1 MSDSKL
7 CIETRAWVDGTK
19 DIEEKLS
26 QLGAKYIK
34 TLYIEDEFYAD
45 LSDFDIKQHT
55 FEQSKKAARI
65 RTTTDK
71 DNKQSLLVQIREV
84 PKDSPPE
91 LKLHDLTKTVFE
103 KLGNIEEKN
112 EFVEEL
118 KKRGFD
124 SLVTKI
130 SKDRKVYSLEN
141 DCFYIDDI
149 NGYSKALEIKTILP
163 EINNSKNV
171 KKLHKKLI
179 KKLGIPE
186 DDLIEKSHTHL
197 IIDSFFKSQPHLK
210 SDLLKKKLS
219 DLIKEKE
226 ELMLESEECYR
237 EGGDGWHDN
246 ARWDILRENIDVISI
261 RIAKLKEEIF
271 EINRS

>member
-141 DCFYIDDI
+141 DYFYIDDI

-197 IIDSFFKSQPHLK
+197 IIDSFFKSQPYLK

-226 ELMLESEECYR
+226 ELMLQSEECYR

>member
-1 MSDSKL
+1 
-7 CIETRAWVDGTK
+7 
-19 DIEEKLS
+19 
-26 QLGAKYIK
+26 
-34 TLYIEDEFYAD
+34 
-45 LSDFDIKQHT
+45 DFDIKQHT

-84 PKDSPPE
+84 PEDSPPD

-103 KLGNIEEKN
+103 ELGYIEEKN

-130 SKDRKVYSLEN
+130 SKERKVYSLEN
-141 DCFYIDDI
+141 YRIYIDDI

-163 EINNSKNV
+163 DMNNAKDI

-226 ELMLESEECYR
+226 ELMLESEECFR

>member
-1 MSDSKL
+1 MSDNKL

-26 QLGAKYIK
+26 QLGAKYIE

-130 SKDRKVYSLEN
+130 SKERKVYSLEN
-141 DCFYIDDI
+141 YRIYIDDI

-163 EINNSKNV
+163 DMNNAKDI

-226 ELMLESEECYR
+226 ELMLESEECFR

>member
-1 MSDSKL
+1 KL

-149 NGYSKALEIKTILP
+149 NGYSKALEIKTFLP

-226 ELMLESEECYR
+226 ELMLESEECFR

>member
-163 EINNSKNV
+163 DMNNAKDI

-226 ELMLESEECYR
+226 ELMLESEECFR

>member
-1 MSDSKL
+1 MSDNKL

-26 QLGAKYIK
+26 QLGAKYIE

-226 ELMLESEECYR
+226 ELMLESEECFR

>member
-84 PKDSPPE
+84 PEDSPPD

-103 KLGNIEEKN
+103 ELGYIEEKN

-226 ELMLESEECYR
+226 ELMLESEECFR